1 MDYSL
6 NVQPRTQ
13 TGSRIKQVRA
23 DGYVPG
29 VVYGQGNDAQA
40 LQFNERE
47 LMRLL
52 RDGGGNQLIELNGLG
67 KKSMHVLMREMQ
79 QDPAR
84 RNVLHV
90 DFYEVQMDVVV
101 RTEASINFEG
111 ESAAIKAGAI
121 LIHNVDYIEIECLP
135 RDIPDG
141 FVVDLAILETEQDVV
156 RISDLA
162 VPEGITILN
171 AEPEDVIASVTIPR
185 ILEEDEEDEIDE
197 FALEEGAS
205 EPEVISRGRE
215 EDEEA

>member
-1 MDYSL
+1 MNYSL

-13 TGSRIKQVRA
+13 LGSQAKKVRSE
-23 DGYVPG
+23 GYVPG

-40 LQFNERE
+40 LQCNERD

-52 RDGGGNQLIELNGLG
+52 RDGGGHQLIELNGLG
-67 KKSMHVLMREMQ
+67 KKSMHVLLREMQ

-90 DFYEVQMDVVV
+90 DFYEVQMGVVV
-101 RTEASINFEG
+101 RTEASINFVG
-111 ESAAIKAGAI
+111 ESPAIKAGAI
-121 LIHNVDYIEIECLP
+121 LIHHLDNIEIECLP

-141 FVVDLAILETEQDVV
+141 FVVDLAMLKTEEDVV

-162 VPEGITILN
+162 IPEGITILN
-171 AEPEDVIASVTIPR
+171 AESGDVIASVTIPR
-185 ILEEDEEDEIDE
+185 ILEEDEDVETDEY
-197 FALEEGAS
+197 ALDEGAS

-215 EDEEA
+215 DEEEA

>member
-6 NVQPRTQ
+6 TVQPRTL

-23 DGYVPG
+23 EGYVPG
-29 VVYGQGNDAQA
+29 VVYGQGSDAQT

-52 RDGGGNQLIELNGLG
+52 RDGGGNQLIELNGLSN
-67 KKSMHVLMREMQ
+67 KPMHVLMREMQ

-90 DFYEVQMDVVV
+90 DFYQVQMDVVV

-111 ESAAIKAGAI
+111 ESEAIRAGAI
-121 LIHNVDYIEIECLP
+121 LIHNFDYIEIECLP
-135 RDIPDG
+135 SDIPDG
-141 FVVDLAILETEQDVV
+141 FVLDLAILETENDVI

-171 AEPEDVIASVTIPR
+171 AEPNDVIASVTIPR
-185 ILEEDEEDEIDE
+185 ILEEDEEEEIDE
-197 FALEEGAS
+197 FAFEEGV

-215 EDEEA
+215 EDEEES

>member
-6 NVQPRTQ
+6 NVQPRTK
-13 TGSRIKQVRA
+13 TGSQIKQVRSE
-23 DGYVPG
+23 GYVPG

>member
-6 NVQPRTQ
+6 NVQPRTK
-13 TGSRIKQVRA
+13 TGSQIKQVRSE
-23 DGYVPG
+23 GYVPG

-121 LIHNVDYIEIECLP
+121 LIHNFDYIEIECLP

-171 AEPEDVIASVTIPR
+171 AGPEDVIASVTIPR
-185 ILEEDEEDEIDE
+185 ILEEDEEEEIDE

>member
-40 LQFNERE
+40 LQFNEKE

-79 QDPAR
+79 RDPAR

-90 DFYEVQMDVVV
+90 DFYQVQMDVVV
-101 RTEASINFEG
+101 RTEASINYEG
-111 ESAAIKAGAI
+111 ESDAIKAGAI
-121 LIHNVDYIEIECLP
+121 LIHNFDYIEIECLP
-135 RDIPDG
+135 SDIPDG
-141 FVVDLAILETEQDVV
+141 FSVDLALLETEHDVI

-171 AEPEDVIASVTIPR
+171 AEPNDVIASVTIPR
-185 ILEEDEEDEIDE
+185 ILEEDEEEEIDE
-197 FALEEGAS
+197 FAVEEGAV

-215 EDEEA
+215 EEEA